1 VEVVLIEPGK
11 AGSLSSASERELSER
26 IQSARGLACILL
38 VSFHVIGNEPT
49 TGLHVAQD
57 SGLNF
62 FAHLFSYIR
71 MPLFSFLS
79 GFVYAYRPVHKSQGR
94 SLAVSKLRRLM
105 VPMITAV
112 TATFVLELFHGRHN
126 EDVMAAIRGL
136 PLLYIYPYKHFW
148 FLQALFAVFLVLIA
162 LETTD
167 ALATVPRYL
176 AVLAVAITGFV
187 LVPDLEHCFFSLT
200 NATFILPFFLLGL
213 GVNRYRRVFFSDAMG
228 VITLLV
234 LVVGMGTEGYRMSL
248 DPTHEVFRRAPVA
261 LAIGMSA
268 AICIARWLPNSK
280 PLRFIGY
287 SSFCIYLYHAMFLND
302 VRHLS
307 HGLHIS
313 TSWVLFPLQVAVG
326 LAVPVVIDRLAH
338 RNRYAQLLILGE
350 RPSQRR
356 SSPAL
361 PIAGGLP
368 TAKETGSVRH

>member
-1 VEVVLIEPGK
+1 MIEPGK
-11 AGSLSSASERELSER
+11 AGSLNSASERELSER

-49 TGLHVAQD
+49 TGLHVAQT

-94 SLAVSKLRRLM
+94 SLAISKLRRLM

-112 TATFVLELFHGRHN
+112 TATFVLELIHGRHT

-136 PLLYIYPYKHFW
+136 PFLYIFPYKHFW
-148 FLQALFAVFLVLIA
+148 FLQALFAVFLVLIV
-162 LETTD
+162 LETTN
-167 ALATVPRYL
+167 ALATLPRYL
-176 AVLAVAITGFV
+176 AVLAVAVAGFLV
-187 LVPDLEHCFFSLT
+187 VPDMEHCFFSLT

-213 GVNRYRRVFFSDAMG
+213 GVNRYRSVFFSDAMG
-228 VITLLV
+228 VVALLI
-234 LVVGMGTEGYRMSL
+234 LVVGMGAEGYRMSM
-248 DPTHEVFRRAPVA
+248 DPTHEVFRRAAVA

-280 PLRFIGY
+280 QLRFIGY

-302 VRHLS
+302 VRRLS
-307 HGLHIS
+307 HGLHIAS
-313 TSWVLFPLQVAVG
+313 PWVLFPLQVAVG

-350 RPSQRR
+350 RPKQRR
-356 SSPAL
+356 GEATQK
-361 PIAGGLP
+361 IAAGLP
-368 TAKETGSVRH
+368 PAKEMQSGQP